1 MVSLSDVKRWNTGQ
15 LDEIFRTVQQRLQVL
30 IHSGDDY
37 GKVFP
42 VDGWE
47 GPATDNA
54 GSVHQG
60 LMFRIDKLAAGAS
73 IVNKS
78 IGQAADAI
86 TGVQHAIA
94 NAEELARKY
103 GYQIADNGTVADTY
117 PEGKAP
123 PELNPEDRARA
134 RTEVGDAI
142 AQALRTAEDID
153 NDLTSV
159 LKRAESGDFG
169 AGDEA
174 TVAAAAAD
182 GALDPGLTLLEAPK
196 DGTPSRNAGWWNSLS
211 PAGQAILLRD
221 HPDWLG
227 NLDGLPGSVRS
238 QANIAR
244 MPAERANLQRQL
256 TDAQAYVDQVKGMH
270 WPPPGLLSD
279 ALAKQDQIQAKLSS
293 LDTIDATIAKGD
305 RQLLTL
311 DTSGDRVKAA
321 IAVGNVDTAKHVA
334 VFTPGFTSTVD
345 GSFKGYD
352 NDMQNLLTQSQG
364 VSNIYGDRGG
374 VAAVT
379 WIGYEAPQTP
389 DVLNPDLSVGYD
401 NLAKIGAHKLDGF
414 LNGIGA
420 SHDIQNQPLHL
431 TALGHSYGSLTT
443 GIALQQ
449 ATPVHDAV
457 VFGSPG
463 LDMQTPNDLK
473 VPQGHVFSEW
483 SDQDPVPRLDI
494 AHNFGTSPYQGI
506 SGGSVASIEQL
517 STGDATGAGGQALH
531 ATHEHGQYLDN
542 NSTSQYNMANVVAG
556 RSDLTVR
563 HVQPWEVPSPPPA
576 PGQPIPSPPG
586 RDPQP
591 PPLPR

>member
-15 LDEIFRTVQQRLQVL
+15 LDEIAHTMQQRLQIL
-30 IHSGDDY
+30 THSGDDF
-37 GKVFP
+37 GKVMP
-42 VDGWE
+42 VEGWA
-47 GPATDNA
+47 GPAADTA
-54 GSVHQG
+54 TSTHHGMMS
-60 LMFRIDKLAAGAS
+60 RIDKLAAGAS
-73 IVNKS
+73 IVAKAL
-78 IGQAADAI
+78 GQAADAI

-103 GYQIADNGTVADTY
+103 GYQIADNGAVTDSY

-123 PELNPEDRARA
+123 PELNPDDRARV
-134 RTEVGDAI
+134 RTEVTDAI
-142 AQALRTAEDID
+142 AQALRTADDID
-153 NDLTSV
+153 NDLASV
-159 LKRAESGDFG
+159 LERAEHGAFG
-169 AGDEA
+169 TGDEA
-174 TVAAAAAD
+174 TVTAAAAD
-182 GALDPGLTLLEAPK
+182 GVKDPGLTLLEPPK
-196 DGTPSRNAGWWNSLS
+196 DGSPSQNAGWWNSLS

-244 MPAERANLQRQL
+244 LPAERADLQHQL
-256 TDAQAYVDQVKGMH
+256 TDAQAYVDQVKSMP

-279 ALAKQDQIQAKLSS
+279 ALAKQDLVEAKLKS
-293 LDTIDATIAKGD
+293 LDTIDATLSQGN

-311 DTSGDRVKAA
+311 DTSGERVKAA
-321 IAVGNVDTAKHVA
+321 VAVGNVDTAEHVA

-345 GSFKGYD
+345 GSLKGYD
-352 NDMQNLLTQSQG
+352 NDMQNLYQHSQNI
-364 VSNIYGDRGG
+364 SNRFGDGG
-374 VAAVT
+374 SVAAVT
-379 WIGYEAPQTP
+379 WIGYEAPQTS
-389 DVLNPDLSVGYD
+389 DVLNPDLSVGSD

-414 LNGIGA
+414 LNGLGA
-420 SHDIQNQPLHL
+420 SHDIHNQPLHL

-449 ATPVHDAV
+449 STPVHDAV

-463 LDMQTPNDLK
+463 LDIQAPSDLK
-473 VPQGHVFSEW
+473 VPQGHMFSEW

-517 STGDATGAGGQALH
+517 STGDATGAGGQPLH

-556 RSDLTVR
+556 RPDLTLR
-563 HVQPWEVPSPPPA
+563 HVQPWEVPSPPPT
-576 PGQPIPSPPG
+576 PGQPVPAPPG

>member
-1 MVSLSDVKRWNTGQ
+1 MVSVSDVKRWNIGQ

-30 IHSGDDY
+30 THSGDDY

-42 VDGWE
+42 VEGWA
-47 GPATDNA
+47 GPAADNA
-54 GSVHQG
+54 GSTHQG
-60 LMFRIDKLAAGAS
+60 LMFRIDKMAAGAS
-73 IVNKS
+73 IVGKS

-86 TGVQHAIA
+86 SGVQHAIA

-103 GYQIADNGTVADTY
+103 GYQIAGNGTVNDLY
-117 PEGKAP
+117 PDGKAP
-123 PELNPEDRARA
+123 AELHPEDRARA

-142 AQALRTAEDID
+142 TQALRTADDID
-153 NDLTSV
+153 NDLASV
-159 LKRAESGDFG
+159 LKRAEAGDFG
-169 AGDEA
+169 TGDET
-174 TVAAAAAD
+174 TVTAAAAD
-182 GALDPGLTLLEAPK
+182 GALDPGLTLSEPPK
-196 DGTPSRNAGWWNSLS
+196 DGTPSQNAGWWNSLS

-227 NLDGLPGSVRS
+227 NLDGLPGAVRS

-244 MPAERANLQRQL
+244 MPAERADLQRQL
-256 TDAQAYVDQVKGMH
+256 ATAQSYIDQIKGMPY
-270 WPPPGLLSD
+270 PPPGLMSN
-279 ALAKQDQIQAKLSS
+279 AIGEWQKIEAKLNS
-293 LDTIDATIAKGD
+293 LDSIDATMAKGD

-311 DTSGDRVKAA
+311 DTSGERVKAT
-321 IAVGNVDTAKHVA
+321 IAVGNVDTAEHVA

-345 GSFKGYD
+345 GSLKGYD
-352 NDMQNLLTQSQG
+352 NDMQNLLQHSENI
-364 VSNIYGDRGG
+364 SNRFGDGG
-374 VAAVT
+374 SVAAVT
-379 WIGYEAPQTP
+379 WIGYEAPQTS
-389 DVLNPDLSVGYD
+389 DVLNPDLSVGND

-420 SHDIQNQPLHL
+420 SHDIQNQSLHL

-449 ATPVHDAV
+449 STPVHDAV

-463 LDMQTPNDLK
+463 LDMQTPSDLK
-473 VPQGHVFSEW
+473 VPQGHVYSEW

-494 AHNFGTSPYQGI
+494 AHNFGTSPYQAI
-506 SGGSVASIEQL
+506 SGGSVAGIEQL
-517 STGDATGAGGQALH
+517 STGDASGADGRTLH

-556 RSDLTVR
+556 RPDLTVR
-563 HVQPWEVPSPPPA
+563 HVQPWEVPSPPPT
-576 PGQPIPSPPG
+576 PGQPVPAPPG

-591 PPLPR
+591 PPR